1 MIPTTPTKPQYPPGT
16 RVRITQHVRVG
27 HRRWLTRVEGVVVG
41 ESRRPVGG
49 IEMGSKAAYCH
60 QKTLRLERDSG
71 EITEVALD
79 ESTQV
84 ETVASPAA
92 T

>member
-1 MIPTTPTKPQYPPGT
+1 MISTPAKTQYASGT
-16 RVRITQHVRVG
+16 RVRITQYVRVG

-49 IEMGSKAAYCH
+49 IEMGSKAAFCH
-60 QKTLRLERDSG
+60 QITLRLQRDSG

-79 ESTQV
+79 LASQV
-84 ETVASPAA
+84 ETLAVPAK

>member
-1 MIPTTPTKPQYPPGT
+1 MISTPAKNQYKPGT
-16 RVRITQHVRVG
+16 RVRITQYVRVG

-49 IEMGSKAAYCH
+49 IEMGSKAAFGH
-60 QKTLRLERDSG
+60 QKTLRLQRDSG

-79 ESTQV
+79 EATQV
-84 ETVASPAA
+84 ETLAEPPE